1 MENKQF
7 YSLIEVGRILGIS
20 RISVYNKVKKGEIE
34 AVRVGRSWTVPAK
47 ALEHILGRSLRD
59 KDKLEIEAAVKR
71 VVVEFGDVL
80 ERLGKE

>member
-34 AVRVGRSWTVPAK
+34 AVRIGRSWTVPAK
-47 ALEHILGRSLRD
+47 ALEYILGRSLRD
-59 KDKLEIEAAVKR
+59 KDKQEIEAAVKR
-71 VVVEFGDVL
+71 VVGEFGDVL